1 MYICVQVDSELRVDE
16 VAQMIGHSVKSS
28 ATEIGEVEV
37 QNITTGCPLYN
48 CMHVF

>member
-1 MYICVQVDSELRVDE
+1 MQVDSELRVDE
-16 VAQMIGHSVKSS
+16 VAQMFGHFVKFS

-37 QNITTGCPLYN
+37 QNTATGCALYN